1 MKALE
6 LSPKAQ
12 ADLEDI
18 WLYSL
23 SQWGLAQADDYLAAL
38 RRIIE
43 GLQDGRTPSRNADD
57 VRHGYCMALAKRHV
71 IVFRESLEKIEVIR
85 VLHQRMDAGRWV

>member
-6 LSPKAQ
+6 LSPKAR

-23 SQWGLAQADDYLAAL
+23 SQWGLAQADAYLAAL

-43 GLQDGRTPSRNADD
+43 GL
-57 VRHGYCMALAKRHV
+57 
-71 IVFRESLEKIEVIR
+71 
-85 VLHQRMDAGRWV
+85 

>member
-12 ADLEDI
+12 AVLEDI

-23 SQWGLAQADDYLAAL
+23 SQWGLSQVDDYLAAL
-38 RRIIE
+38 RQIIE
-43 GLQDGRTPSRNADD
+43 GLQDGRTPVTEHRRRAPRLS
-57 VRHGYCMALAKRHV
+57 HGTGQTACDC
-71 IVFRESLEKIEVIR
+71 FS
-85 VLHQRMDAGRWV
+85 

>member
-23 SQWGLAQADDYLAAL
+23 SQWGLAQADDYLAEL
-38 RRIIE
+38 RQIIE
-43 GLQDGRTPSRNADD
+43 GLQDGRSPSRNAND
-57 VRHGYCMALAKRHV
+57 VRHGYRMAIAKR
-71 IVFRESLEKIEVIR
+71 
-85 VLHQRMDAGRWV
+85 WV